1 VDGVTEE
8 WSSLRNEELY
18 DLYCS
23 LNIIQVVKL
32 GVMRWA
38 GYVARMGDQK
48 DAYRFWWR
56 DPREG
61 EHLEDVHVD
70 MRIILK
76 FIFKKCD
83 EEPWS

>member
-1 VDGVTEE
+1 
-8 WSSLRNEELY
+8 
-18 DLYCS
+18 
-23 LNIIQVVKL
+23 
-32 GVMRWA
+32 MRWA
-38 GYVARMGDQK
+38 GYVARMGDQR

-56 DPREG
+56 GPRQG

-70 MRIILK
+70 VRIILK